1 MRPCGSISCQLL
13 RPPPLLYPKSGGAC
27 GSIPDA
33 VSDFAENLPKEEIEE
48 VKYCFE
54 SLVGKWRDTTK
65 KPSTYEVSVDHDSK
79 VTIRT
84 TRDDGLVLVT
94 TGLVH
99 RDKDSGYII
108 WGLPGPRQYWLSK
121 LDSRSLKWRHQHL
134 AAFVWHR
141 VGECPMPPWRRC
153 YGGATDC
160 SRRRLVPPP
169 LQRPPVDSGVLLKD
183 PDAATTAAGGGATD
197 CSRRRLAPPPL
208 QRRDT
213 ESAEYV
219 ERHHLRVLRE
229 RRMEALVGHTVDPE
243 PEELSLQAR
252 VFRLFGDL

>member
-1 MRPCGSISCQLL
+1 
-13 RPPPLLYPKSGGAC
+13 
-27 GSIPDA
+27 
-33 VSDFAENLPKEEIEE
+33 

-54 SLVGKWRDTTK
+54 SLVGRWRDTK
-65 KPSTYEVSVDHDSK
+65 AKASTYEVSVHDSK
-79 VTIRT
+79 VTIHT
-84 TRDDGLVLVT
+84 TRHDGLVHDT

-99 RDKDSGYII
+99 WDVNSGCII
-108 WGLPGPRQYWLSK
+108 CGQQGPRQYWLSE

-141 VGECPMPPWRRC
+141 VGECPMAPWRRC

-197 CSRRRLAPPPL
+197 CSRRRRSPPPL

-213 ESAEYV
+213 ESADYV
-219 ERHHLRVLRE
+219 ERFHQRVLRE
-229 RRMEALVGHTVDPE
+229 RRMDPE
-243 PEELSLQAR
+243 PEEL
-252 VFRLFGDL
+252 